1 MGAAARIGR
10 GPSVARISAPESWH
24 PPSREEERVEAFRRR
39 PRARDDALVAGETR
53 GHGGRHR
60 GIFLRASRAQVG
72 YVIPWILG
80 LGLTERPHRGPL
92 RRRHARPRERLA
104 MCAPCRGP
112 ERGARKTLQPPPRP
126 RWISRAGRGDPRP
139 TRRRASPRAR
149 AARCAHQRS
158 RNFHRLQIVTSESGG
173 ECGWRAQSPRERHKT
188 QLSLR
193 KTKVRR
199 HNRARRCR
207 ASPSSRRGLSGKV
220 PRSCAISPCTGARR
234 YSSDGP
240 PPPATPRD
248 QDSRVSAFAEAAPR
262 ALTTTPRPSQRRPP
276 RARRTPT
283 TRRLERE
290 TPRLRVSGLRG
301 DR

>member
-1 MGAAARIGR
+1 MRSWVKRR
-10 GPSVARISAPESWH
+10 GSGEDRASLGSRRRNLGT

-39 PRARDDALVAGETR
+39 PRARDDALIAGETL

-60 GIFLRASRAQVG
+60 SVFLRASRAQVG
-72 YVIPWILG
+72 YVIPWILW
-80 LGLTERPHRGPL
+80 LGLTERPQRGPL

-112 ERGARKTLQPPPRP
+112 ERGARKTLQPPPRR
-126 RWISRAGRGDPRP
+126 RWISRAGRGDPPP

-149 AARCAHQRS
+149 AARSAHQRS

-173 ECGWRAQSPRERHKT
+173 EQSSPPGAPINTAVTPENESAST
-188 QLSLR
+188 QP
-193 KTKVRR
+193 
-199 HNRARRCR
+199 RARRCR

-240 PPPATPRD
+240 PPPATPRH

>member
-1 MGAAARIGR
+1 MGMRSWVKRR
-10 GPSVARISAPESWH
+10 GSGEDRASLGSRRRNLGT

-60 GIFLRASRAQVG
+60 GVFLRASRAQVG

-126 RWISRAGRGDPRP
+126 RWISRAGRGDPPP

-173 ECGWRAQSPRERHKT
+173 EQS
-188 QLSLR
+188 S
-193 KTKVRR
+193 
-199 HNRARRCR
+199 
-207 ASPSSRRGLSGKV
+207 
-220 PRSCAISPCTGARR
+220 
-234 YSSDGP
+234 
-240 PPPATPRD
+240 
-248 QDSRVSAFAEAAPR
+248 
-262 ALTTTPRPSQRRPP
+262 PP
-276 RARRTPT
+276 R
-283 TRRLERE
+283 
-290 TPRLRVSGLRG
+290 
-301 DR
+301 

>member
-1 MGAAARIGR
+1 MRSWVKRR
-10 GPSVARISAPESWH
+10 GSGEDRASLGSRRRNLGTPL
-24 PPSREEERVEAFRRR
+24 SREEERVEAFRRR
-39 PRARDDALVAGETR
+39 PRARDDALIAGETR

-60 GIFLRASRAQVG
+60 GVFLRASRAQVG

-126 RWISRAGRGDPRP
+126 RWISRAGRGDPPP

-173 ECGWRAQSPRERHKT
+173 EQSSVRPARRSANPVFT

-199 HNRARRCR
+199 HNRARGDVERAPRRGEASAGRCR
-207 ASPSSRRGLSGKV
+207 GRAPSVRVQVRGDT
-220 PRSCAISPCTGARR
+220 RQT
-234 YSSDGP
+234 
-240 PPPATPRD
+240 
-248 QDSRVSAFAEAAPR
+248 
-262 ALTTTPRPSQRRPP
+262 ALRPP
-276 RARRTPT
+276 RHLGTKTRAFPHSP
-283 TRRLERE
+283 RRLLGR
-290 TPRLRVSGLRG
+290 
-301 DR
+301 